1 MKEDEKSWSMEDL
14 DLIIQKRKAEMPE
27 GSYVASLFR
36 KGTDR
41 IAQKVGEEGVEVA
54 IAATRLGVTG
64 CGRQDFIGEIADLE
78 FSVRILLVNF
88 GIPYGEVVEVL
99 RQRNVEKT
107 LKGGDR
113 NGGK

>member
-1 MKEDEKSWSMEDL
+1 MTEIKKPWSLEDL
-14 DLIIQKRKAEMPE
+14 DQIIQKRKEEMPE

-54 IAATRLGVTG
+54 IAATRLGITG
-64 CGRQDFIGEIADLE
+64 RGRQDFIGEIADLE
-78 FSVRILLVNF
+78 FSVRILLVHF

-107 LKGGDR
+107 LKGGEK
-113 NGGK
+113 NG